1 MESPLL
7 FPVKLVN
14 NKIIVLDETKLPF
27 KEEYLEVENLED
39 ALDVLGEMK
48 TRAFGQVLL
57 FFYCCIIEKLSPL
70 QIATKFKERRP
81 TFDFLML
88 ANLVEKISQ
97 GKNLKEAIISFIDGF
112 DYARRKRAQ
121 YLASKLPNPANIL
134 TICNVNGELLYL
146 YEELK
151 KIKKEACFYAC
162 ETRPYLQGT
171 RLTFWELNKNNIPSK
186 LICDNQV
193 AILMKNKVV
202 NCIVVGADRASI
214 RGDIINKIGTYS
226 LAILGKYFN
235 IPFYALTQYPR
246 PIDIEDIEIEE
257 RPQEEVFMFLKEKA
271 ESIYP
276 CFDITPFNYIKESV
290 KLEFS

>member
-1 MESPLL
+1 
-7 FPVKLVN
+7 
-14 NKIIVLDETKLPF
+14 
-27 KEEYLEVENLED
+27 
-39 ALDVLGEMK
+39 
-48 TRAFGQVLL
+48 
-57 FFYCCIIEKLSPL
+57 
-70 QIATKFKERRP
+70 
-81 TFDFLML
+81 
-88 ANLVEKISQ
+88 
-97 GKNLKEAIISFIDGF
+97 
-112 DYARRKRAQ
+112 
-121 YLASKLPNPANIL
+121 
-134 TICNVNGELLYL
+134 L

>member
-121 YLASKLPNPANIL
+121 YLASKLPNPPLN
-134 TICNVNGELLYL
+134 YL
-146 YEELK
+146 
-151 KIKKEACFYAC
+151 
-162 ETRPYLQGT
+162 
-171 RLTFWELNKNNIPSK
+171 
-186 LICDNQV
+186 
-193 AILMKNKVV
+193 
-202 NCIVVGADRASI
+202 I
-214 RGDIINKIGTYS
+214 RQI
-226 LAILGKYFN
+226 F
-235 IPFYALTQYPR
+235 
-246 PIDIEDIEIEE
+246 
-257 RPQEEVFMFLKEKA
+257 
-271 ESIYP
+271 
-276 CFDITPFNYIKESV
+276 
-290 KLEFS
+290 